1 MDRKPPRRRKVVA
14 MTTASRGP
22 VLKHV
27 RRLMA
32 AGGAEGK
39 TDGELLRAFTA
50 SRDPAVFAVLV
61 RRHGPMVFNL
71 CRRVLR
77 HQHDAEDVFQATFL
91 VLARQATAVRDGRA
105 LAAW

>member
-1 MDRKPPRRRKVVA
+1 

-22 VLKHV
+22 ILKHV

-39 TDGELLRAFTA
+39 TDGELLRAFA
-50 SRDPAVFAVLV
+50 ERHDQAIFAVLV

-77 HQHDAEDVFQATFL
+77 HQQDAEDVFQATS
-91 VLARQATAVRDGRA
+91 VEGSREVMAVA
-105 LAAW
+105 FPSW